1 MLIHGRCK
9 RMSVLVLS
17 LLATAQLSAAEE
29 VVSYGPAL
37 LRVESLAHLAGG
49 VTSVTLGGETFV
61 ASDEHVGRVAAL
73 KIARSKEL
81 FASISPHS
89 AELLVRQAIREH
101 DEELMRDMAAAL
113 LLRANFSDADAE
125 TIFETFGGEG
135 RGREILIS
143 EINSLAESKQHSPSF
158 CTALISLRR
167 DVAQIAEGAL
177 DICEQY
183 AIDRAIRRSKA
194 DDVRGALE
202 AVQVASQS
210 DSSLVWVGSLVR
222 AYEAGVL
229 GDDGIFSQKWV
240 EASRPYDEHVELYEE
255 LRKLVLRQVVRESSN
270 NGYYSTLLSALLLT
284 DVATRSPLHHSAM
297 LQLLRDK
304 PSVIVEKRSDP
315 GVAELLRIY
324 GENDAEVQGAVGALF
339 EPIDLGSVSTEAAAA
354 RHLRILLLVG
364 ICLLIPAVGLVAL
377 RHISR
382 FLSKRKP
389 NPDGAGSVVRDQASG
404 ASLQRHEYL
413 RRCYQE
419 ALLFFHLSED
429 ATLADIKAAY
439 RRRIKQVHPDSA
451 EAIHPEIDSVMT
463 VTERYEEL
471 ARLRRQLELG
481 DCEA

>member
-1 MLIHGRCK
+1 
-9 RMSVLVLS
+9 
-17 LLATAQLSAAEE
+17 
-29 VVSYGPAL
+29 
-37 LRVESLAHLAGG
+37 
-49 VTSVTLGGETFV
+49 
-61 ASDEHVGRVAAL
+61 
-73 KIARSKEL
+73 
-81 FASISPHS
+81 
-89 AELLVRQAIREH
+89 
-101 DEELMRDMAAAL
+101 
-113 LLRANFSDADAE
+113 
-125 TIFETFGGEG
+125 
-135 RGREILIS
+135 
-143 EINSLAESKQHSPSF
+143 
-158 CTALISLRR
+158 
-167 DVAQIAEGAL
+167 
-177 DICEQY
+177 
-183 AIDRAIRRSKA
+183 
-194 DDVRGALE
+194 
-202 AVQVASQS
+202 
-210 DSSLVWVGSLVR
+210 
-222 AYEAGVL
+222 
-229 GDDGIFSQKWV
+229 
-240 EASRPYDEHVELYEE
+240 
-255 LRKLVLRQVVRESSN
+255 
-270 NGYYSTLLSALLLT
+270 
-284 DVATRSPLHHSAM
+284 M

-339 EPIDLGSVSTEAAAA
+339 ESIDLGSVSTEAAAA
-354 RHLRILLLVG
+354 RRLRILLLVG

-413 RRCYQE
+413 QRCYQE